1 MTDLFEKS
9 MITLELPRVLEQ
21 LSACA
26 ATQEGKEKAL
36 ALRPM
41 TDLDDVQRAQEE
53 TTAAVKMLVL
63 RGSPGLS
70 GIKPVGAILHRADM
84 GGSPNTRELLAVAA
98 VLRFL
103 ARSGYA
109 ARIGA
114 F

>member
-36 ALRPM
+36 QLRPM

-53 TTAAVKMLVL
+53 TSAAVKMLVL

-70 GIKPVGAILHRADM
+70 LSLIHI
-84 GGSPNTRELLAVAA
+84 
-98 VLRFL
+98 
-103 ARSGYA
+103 
-109 ARIGA
+109 
-114 F
+114 

>member
-36 ALRPM
+36 QLRPM

-53 TTAAVKMLVL
+53 T
-63 RGSPGLS
+63 
-70 GIKPVGAILHRADM
+70 
-84 GGSPNTRELLAVAA
+84 
-98 VLRFL
+98 
-103 ARSGYA
+103 
-109 ARIGA
+109 
-114 F
+114 